1 MDRIIVALDLP
12 GAGAALEMV
21 DRLGDAVS
29 FYKVGGPLF
38 TAAGPEIVRELK
50 QRGKRVFLDLKYHD
64 IPNTV
69 ARTVEAAAE
78 LSVDLLTVHAMGGAN
93 MIRAARA
100 ALGEQGPRILAVTIL
115 TSFGIDDA
123 EQVWGKQLHSLREEV
138 ARMAALAADAG
149 ADGVIASP
157 LEAEAIKRRHGAGFL
172 VVTPGIRPAG
182 SEAGDQVRTATA
194 GEAVRSGADYVV
206 VGRPVLNAS
215 DPKAVVLQMHEDI
228 AVQVVTL

>member
-12 GAGAALEMV
+12 GAGAALKMV
-21 DRLGDAVS
+21 DRLGDAIS

-38 TAAGPEIVRELK
+38 TTAGPEIVRELK
-50 QRGKRVFLDLKYHD
+50 NRGKRVFLDLKYHD

-69 ARTVEAAAE
+69 ARAVEAAAE

-157 LEAEAIKRRHGAGFL
+157 LEAEAIKRRHGPGFL

-182 SEAGDQVRTATA
+182 SEAGDQMRTATA

>member
-1 MDRIIVALDLP
+1 
-12 GAGAALEMV
+12 
-21 DRLGDAVS
+21 
-29 FYKVGGPLF
+29 
-38 TAAGPEIVRELK
+38 
-50 QRGKRVFLDLKYHD
+50 
-64 IPNTV
+64 V
-69 ARTVEAAAE
+69 ARAVEAAAE

-157 LEAEAIKRRHGAGFL
+157 LEAEAIKRRHGPGFL

-182 SEAGDQVRTATA
+182 SEAGDQMRTATA